1 MNCGSRRVRR
11 CAHARLR
18 GEWSVSDAFWLAAQN
33 NPLASLVVFVVVLVF
48 AVFTATWIV
57 DMMLDR
63 VDRDGGDEGRW

>member
-1 MNCGSRRVRR
+1 M
-11 CAHARLR
+11 
-18 GEWSVSDAFWLAAQN
+18 SDAFWLAAQN